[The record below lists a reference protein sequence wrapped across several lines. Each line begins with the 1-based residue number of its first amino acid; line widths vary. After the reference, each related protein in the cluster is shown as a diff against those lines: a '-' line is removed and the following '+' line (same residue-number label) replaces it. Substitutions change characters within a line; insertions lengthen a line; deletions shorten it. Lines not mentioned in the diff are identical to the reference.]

1 MGQSRLSFRSIS
13 AWAAVL
19 LALSLAADAGAAQMG
34 STFTNSIGMEFVRIP
49 AGSFLMG
56 RAEDPPDPC
65 AGGRPQVASGLAL
78 HDKGC
83 DEEKP
88 QHRVTISR
96 PFYIGKYGVT
106 QEQWCR
112 VMGNNPAIFQSE
124 TAGTDWKRHPVE
136 NVSWQAAQAFC
147 NRLNQKEDTNAYRL
161 PTEAEWEYAARA
173 GSSAERYGDLDRIAW
188 YVGNSGARTNRVGT
202 KEPNAWGI
210 FDMLGN
216 VWEWCFDWY
225 DETYYAASPPADPR
239 GPGEGAP
246 GQGAF
251 RVLRGGSWN
260 SVAAA
265 VRASRRDSA
274 SPGLQGRTIGFR
286 CVRE

>member
-136 NVSWQAAQAFC
+136 NVSWQAAQAF
-147 NRLNQKEDTNAYRL
+147 
-161 PTEAEWEYAARA
+161 
-173 GSSAERYGDLDRIAW
+173 
-188 YVGNSGARTNRVGT
+188 
-202 KEPNAWGI
+202 
-210 FDMLGN
+210 
-216 VWEWCFDWY
+216 
-225 DETYYAASPPADPR
+225 
-239 GPGEGAP
+239 
-246 GQGAF
+246 
-251 RVLRGGSWN
+251 
-260 SVAAA
+260 
-265 VRASRRDSA
+265 
-274 SPGLQGRTIGFR
+274 
-286 CVRE
+286 